1 MTTIQYKCPN
11 CGGPLQWSA
20 TKQTFACDYCGS
32 EFTEE
37 QLKIAFPDIEGK
49 TLEEN
54 VEEPEVKEFEE
65 NTSLYRCGSC
75 GAEIIAETTT
85 AATFCYYC
93 HNPVIIEGRLSG
105 DYKPSHV
112 IPFVIEREKALT
124 IFKEWC
130 SKKWFL
136 PNDFKSEQQLE
147 KMTGVYIPFWL
158 ADCKAD
164 ARMTAMGKKVN
175 TWQSGDRIYTRT
187 KEYSVKRSAIIDY
200 MKVPADGSSKAENSL
215 MEAIEPFD
223 YTAMKPFSMSYLSG
237 YLAEKYDI
245 KNIDVLPRIK
255 ERVTSSS
262 ESILRESITGY
273 SMVIPQNKNINLI
286 KTTWNYTLF
295 PVWFMTYKHRDKSYY
310 FSINGQTGKLAGT
323 PPFDTKK
330 GVLFSAGIGLLA
342 SVLLGIIMIVGGIV

>member
-112 IPFVIEREKALT
+112 IPFVIEREKALS

-158 ADCKAD
+158 ADCKTD
-164 ARMTAMGKKVN
+164 SHMTALGKKVN

-200 MKVPADGSSKAENSL
+200 LKVPADGSSKADNSL

-223 YTAMKPFSMSYLSG
+223 
-237 YLAEKYDI
+237 
-245 KNIDVLPRIK
+245 
-255 ERVTSSS
+255 
-262 ESILRESITGY
+262 
-273 SMVIPQNKNINLI
+273 
-286 KTTWNYTLF
+286 
-295 PVWFMTYKHRDKSYY
+295 
-310 FSINGQTGKLAGT
+310 
-323 PPFDTKK
+323 
-330 GVLFSAGIGLLA
+330 
-342 SVLLGIIMIVGGIV
+342 